1 MIEHVY
7 NNTDTSID
15 AVDFEAPEASSR
27 LRLTRLKRPQ
37 SMRSRIT
44 RKGPARPGSIGQ
56 RRNKRYF

>member
-15 AVDFEAPEASSR
+15 AVDFEAPEAPSR
-27 LRLTRLKRPQ
+27 LRLTKFKRSK
-37 SMRSRIT
+37 SMRSRVA

-56 RRNKRYF
+56 RRNRRYF